1 MLRRFWLLGVLML
14 AGMGYTLAQAPTPT
28 PSIMTLTPASPSA
41 RPSWAIAPAL
51 MSASAGWSCGDY
63 PCQDD
68 LIGWQAR
75 IRVSEGFTL
84 SYVGRFNGQVQQIAV
99 DGAGRLYATVLE
111 NGTRNGAVYRMN
123 ADGTSTRLTG
133 TLISP
138 LGLAFQPS
146 TDVLYVTARTT
157 PLQGGALWR
166 VLSDGQMEL
175 VRDDLPCCY
184 MEIDNQPNGLL
195 FGADG
200 YLYMGVGALTDR
212 AESPN
217 PRAQAYATLVPYEA
231 SILRIHPHT
240 GELDVFATGIRNPYD
255 VAQDSAGRFYATD
268 TGTVAGIGDR
278 LLAVVEGG
286 NYGFPYYRGRGCED
300 CPIQLSGAVSAPD
313 VLAFEP
319 YTLPQGLVAYTGAQF
334 PANMRDT
341 LFVALWH
348 RGMVLWVDPNAPQA
362 QAVPFVTGLLRPSDV
377 VVDADGT
384 LLIADW
390 LYGQVWRVR
399 HSATAGFLVP
409 TPTPMPNLFV
419 TSTPSP

>member
-1 MLRRFWLLGVLML
+1 
-14 AGMGYTLAQAPTPT
+14 
-28 PSIMTLTPASPSA
+28 
-41 RPSWAIAPAL
+41 

-63 PCQDD
+63 PCEDD
-68 LIGWQAR
+68 LLGWQAR
-75 IRVSEGFTL
+75 IRVSEGFAL
-84 SYVGRFNGQVQQIAV
+84 AYVGRFNGQVQQIAL
-99 DGAGRLYATVLE
+99 DNAGRLYATVLE

-123 ADGTSTRLTG
+123 DDGTSTRLTS

-138 LGLAFQPS
+138 LGLAFQPG

-200 YLYMGVGALTDR
+200 YLYVGVGSLTDR

-217 PRAQAYATLVPYEA
+217 PRVQAYATLVPYEA
-231 SILRIHPHT
+231 SILRVHPHT

-255 VAQDSAGRFYATD
+255 IAQDSTGRFYATD

-278 LLAVVEGG
+278 LLSVVEGG

-300 CPIQLSGAVSAPD
+300 CPIQLSGTVSAPD
-313 VLAFEP
+313 VLTFAP

-348 RGMVLWVDPNAPQA
+348 QGVVLWVDPNDPQG
-362 QAVPFVTGLLRPSDV
+362 QGVPFVTGLLRPSDV
-377 VVDADGT
+377 VVDVDGT

-390 LYGQVWRVR
+390 LYGQVWRVL
-399 HSATAGFLVP
+399 HSATEGFLTP
-409 TPTPMPNLFV
+409 TPTPVPNLFV